1 MNNLTIYLFYT
12 LCVLLILIYLILKL
26 KYKFWILQPVFH
38 YYDFPYWF
46 YNKGVIQ
53 DETPKKNKYVN
64 NFNIITYNFN
74 DLDKSSLLNKFHYF
88 IRKFYFQSKDN
99 YFDPLYNNII
109 PYLDKH
115 NDNVFLSFYY
125 ESKLFTDK
133 SANIIDYKNI
143 IGVMCSRPL
152 VIHINKIMFDIYYVD
167 YLCIDKTKRNIG
179 IAPQVIQ
186 THEYNQRHTNH
197 NIKTSLFKR
206 EGELTGIVPLCV
218 YTTYC
223 YKLSS
228 INFPREINNVYKI
241 LSVDSQN
248 IYLLND
254 FFKNEEKFIIKIYPC
269 MANLLNLIESKNIKI
284 NIIMKHEEITCIFF
298 YRKTCTFINKNE
310 IVSCFASY
318 KSVLLDS
325 NEFTNLFL
333 HSLKQFAN
341 LFSYISIENISDNHI
356 LVSNFENKYK
366 NIACSPYAYFFYNY
380 AYRTLHPNKVI
391 IIN

>member
-1 MNNLTIYLFYT
+1 
-12 LCVLLILIYLILKL
+12 
-26 KYKFWILQPVFH
+26 
-38 YYDFPYWF
+38 
-46 YNKGVIQ
+46 
-53 DETPKKNKYVN
+53 
-64 NFNIITYNFN
+64 
-74 DLDKSSLLNKFHYF
+74 
-88 IRKFYFQSKDN
+88 
-99 YFDPLYNNII
+99 
-109 PYLDKH
+109 
-115 NDNVFLSFYY
+115 
-125 ESKLFTDK
+125 
-133 SANIIDYKNI
+133 
-143 IGVMCSRPL
+143 
-152 VIHINKIMFDIYYVD
+152 
-167 YLCIDKTKRNIG
+167 
-179 IAPQVIQ
+179 
-186 THEYNQRHTNH
+186 
-197 NIKTSLFKR
+197 
-206 EGELTGIVPLCV
+206 
-218 YTTYC
+218 
-223 YKLSS
+223 LSS